1 MVFNKL
7 DVQKAQMIP
16 FLQFFF
22 LKMKFGF
29 TSGPKLFIEMFQFA
43 GLKTTQNS
51 DIAQY
56 IRTSTVLV
64 KRSSLR
70 I

>member
-1 MVFNKL
+1 
-7 DVQKAQMIP
+7 
-16 FLQFFF
+16 
-22 LKMKFGF
+22 MKFGF